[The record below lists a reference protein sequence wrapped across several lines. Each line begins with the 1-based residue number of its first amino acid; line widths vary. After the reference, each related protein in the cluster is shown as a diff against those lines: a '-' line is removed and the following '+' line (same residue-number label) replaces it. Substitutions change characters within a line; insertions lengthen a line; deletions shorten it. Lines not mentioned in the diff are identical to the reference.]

1 LGLVLSSSR
10 VYFFVS
16 KITGL
21 AKERYMTKKLFT
33 LLIASVFVLVLS
45 LPIFAQEGSQK
56 EESKET
62 PAQEN
67 AENEHKG
74 KGAKQARWEGMVTRS
89 NKDQSTLTVRKV
101 GSIERTI
108 HYDASTQFTSQ
119 EHGSK
124 KINNIDATEIKDND
138 RVICLGNYD
147 DKGEFYATQISK
159 RLTNPLI
166 R

>member
-1 LGLVLSSSR
+1 MFR
-10 VYFFVS
+10 VEDHRF
-16 KITGL
+16 
-21 AKERYMTKKLFT
+21 
-33 LLIASVFVLVLS
+33 
-45 LPIFAQEGSQK
+45 
-56 EESKET
+56 
-62 PAQEN
+62 
-67 AENEHKG
+67 G
-74 KGAKQARWEGMVTRS
+74 KGALHDEETVHSAE
-89 NKDQSTLTVRKV
+89 LTVRKV
-101 GSIERTI
+101 GSIERTV

-147 DKGEFYATQISK
+147 DKGEFHATQISK

>member
-1 LGLVLSSSR
+1 MRTAVSASGATERVTYSHGRGLFFSVLR
-10 VYFFVS
+10 TIVS
-16 KITGL
+16 CRRPQVS

-62 PAQEN
+62 PTQEN

-101 GSIERTI
+101 GSIERTV
-108 HYDASTQFTSQ
+108 H
-119 EHGSK
+119 
-124 KINNIDATEIKDND
+124 
-138 RVICLGNYD
+138 
-147 DKGEFYATQISK
+147 
-159 RLTNPLI
+159 
-166 R
+166 

>member
-1 LGLVLSSSR
+1 M
-10 VYFFVS
+10 
-16 KITGL
+16 
-21 AKERYMTKKLFT
+21 AKKLFT
-33 LLIASVFVLVLS
+33 LLFASVFVLVLS

-62 PAQEN
+62 PAQEK
-67 AENEHKG
+67 AEKKHKV
-74 KGAKQARWEGMVTRS
+74 KAAKQARWGGMVIRS
-89 NKDQSTLTVRKV
+89 NKDGSTLTVRKI
-101 GSIERTI
+101 GSSVEKTI
-108 HYDASTQFTSQ
+108 HYDGSTQFTSQ

-147 DKGEFYATQISK
+147 DKGEFHATQISK